1 MDAYIHNTFEAVSRL
16 TERPEKL
23 RLLFFHEKK
32 NQKSLFIANI
42 ILRIVF

>member
-32 NQKSLFIANI
+32 IKNHYLLLIF
-42 ILRIVF
+42 FFE